1 MNQLIQIANNIKQAY
16 TDDAKGLT
24 RLHLSM
30 AIALLQELS
39 TDLTK
44 CMLSLESVGQQ
55 PHEVRSFTHM
65 SNIHPNIFDL

>member
-1 MNQLIQIANNIKQAY
+1 MNQIVQIANNIKQAY
-16 TDDAKGLT
+16 ADDAKGIT

-44 CMLSLESVGQQ
+44 YMLSLESVGEQ
-55 PHEVRSFTHM
+55 PREVFNFTHVE
-65 SNIHPNIFDL
+65 H